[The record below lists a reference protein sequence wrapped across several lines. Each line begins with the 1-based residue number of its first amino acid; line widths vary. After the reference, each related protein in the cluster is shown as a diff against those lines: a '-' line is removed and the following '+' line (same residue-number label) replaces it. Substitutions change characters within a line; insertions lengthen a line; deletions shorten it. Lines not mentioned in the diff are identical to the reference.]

1 MFLALLLALAPN
13 DALFPE
19 AGSVAGT
26 LATGI
31 PYLAIGEVAYG
42 VSDRFAAGIVGG
54 VTPKT
59 VGGGVRL
66 RGVLFERGDDRILLG
81 SPILYYPATKG
92 LGNEPWLLAMP
103 QLLAE
108 RAFDGGS
115 RLHFGAG
122 LALAACTDA
131 IGAALSGTLSHAHA
145 GGGFM
150 GGVWQTATVGGT
162 TRLGPVI
169 GFADASLVF
178 HGRRLAVHDWI
189 GGPPV
194 VLTLGVKRAF

>member
-1 MFLALLLALAPN
+1 M
-13 DALFPE
+13 
-19 AGSVAGT
+19 
-26 LATGI
+26 
-31 PYLAIGEVAYG
+31 
-42 VSDRFAAGIVGG
+42 GG

-145 GGGFM
+145 GGGCLADRD
-150 GGVWQTATVGGT
+150 GGRNDAPGPGDRLCRCFVGVPRPAT
-162 TRLGPVI
+162 
-169 GFADASLVF
+169 
-178 HGRRLAVHDWI
+178 GR
-189 GGPPV
+189 P
-194 VLTLGVKRAF
+194 